1 MAKSD
6 NIFNIRGR
14 LGDFIFIQFNNKHF
28 LDRSSNHHYIK

>member
-1 MAKSD
+1 MAKAD
-6 NIFNIRGR
+6 IIFIIQGR